1 MGEWKD
7 RQEYVRHF
15 ATHAM
20 AGRCARAPWIGR
32 PDILCRQAWEIAECM
47 VAQEQ
52 GQDSLQETRKKL
64 ERELTESRR
73 KNAELARVSDRQK
86 LLTQAMEERLQPP
99 AEEPAAAASR

>member
-1 MGEWKD
+1 MADTSKKPAASGAKERLVGEWKD

-20 AGRCARAPWIGR
+20 AGLCARAPLIGR

-52 GQDSLQETRKKL
+52 R
-64 ERELTESRR
+64 
-73 KNAELARVSDRQK
+73 K
-86 LLTQAMEERLQPP
+86 LLTQGMEERLQPP